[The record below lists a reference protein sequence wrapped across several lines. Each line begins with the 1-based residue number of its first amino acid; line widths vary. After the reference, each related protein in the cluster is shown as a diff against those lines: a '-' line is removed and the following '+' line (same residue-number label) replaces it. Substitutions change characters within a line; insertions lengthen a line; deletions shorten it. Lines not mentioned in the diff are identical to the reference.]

1 MAHVA
6 LICAGDGID
15 NLPGARQAFA
25 HIWRWAACPRWPCA
39 APNSAWAALR
49 RGAVLAASLTL
60 LYYPRHA
67 VGQVCQVAEEEEA
80 LQAEGGHDLP
90 VRRRREDPGPRATS
104 LDTVQVSGW
113 SSFWAG
119 LTQISGASSH
129 PTKRAVE

>member
-1 MAHVA
+1 MASIEASTTWTARYDTRRPACSHGG
-6 LICAGDGID
+6 CSGSGDGID

-90 VRRRREDPGPRATS
+90 VRRRREDPARPRRS
-104 LDTVQVSGW
+104 
-113 SSFWAG
+113 
-119 LTQISGASSH
+119 
-129 PTKRAVE
+129 